1 MKYKVVLK
9 ESEEGFSISCP
20 GLPGCWSQGATEEE
34 ALENIQDAIAEY
46 ANQDVGVPQG
56 PECYAFSQPKA
67 CQAVLTKAEFDP
79 STFNFETVF
88 SEWFVSSPNFLFES
102 ELNAGVRT
110 AALLKAQ
117 TQETLEKIS
126 RHIAAAVVRYE
137 KGDGY
142 AIPFAAHVVTG
153 RRKKK
158 PIPRLKPVS

>member
-1 MKYKVVLK
+1 ADPRL
-9 ESEEGFSISCP
+9 SA
-20 GLPGCWSQGATEEE
+20 GAK
-34 ALENIQDAIAEY
+34 IVQDAIAEY
-46 ANQDVGVPQG
+46 ANQNVGVPQG
-56 PECYAFSQPKA
+56 PECYAFNQPKA
-67 CQAVLTKAEFDP
+67 CQAVLTKAGFDP

-88 SEWFVSSPNFLFES
+88 SEWVVPSPNFLFES

-117 TQETLEKIS
+117 TPETLEKIS
-126 RHIAAAVVRYE
+126 QQIAAAVVRYE

-158 PIPRLKPVS
+158 PSQRLK